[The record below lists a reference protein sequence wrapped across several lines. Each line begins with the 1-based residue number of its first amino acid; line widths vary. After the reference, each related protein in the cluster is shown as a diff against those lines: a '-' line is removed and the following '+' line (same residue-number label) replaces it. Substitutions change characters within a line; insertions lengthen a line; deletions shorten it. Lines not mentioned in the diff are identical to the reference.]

1 MKKVLVVNN
10 PNAGRKKA
18 LRYKKSVIK
27 FLFRNNICF
36 KSINIGE
43 LTDTDIT
50 KFDTVIAIG
59 GDGTVNKIIPLII
72 NTDIKLGII
81 PCGTANLL
89 SAKLGI
95 SADVD
100 KALNIIKNGEISLID
115 ALKINDK
122 FSVLRFGLGYDS
134 DIICKTPQSLKNKF
148 GYFAYFLAGVLFA
161 LRLKQ
166 KHYTIFFEDKKLSI
180 VTTRIIIANAGNMF
194 RNLFSISQDCK
205 LDDGLADVFILKVKN
220 PIMFFIEFLQI
231 IFNKKSSGSKA
242 MYFQTSNFKIKNDFT
257 TGHIDGEKTKFKDDI
272 EISIIPK
279 SVKIFSNTYVC

>member
-180 VTTRIIIANAGNMF
+180 VTTCIIIANAGNMF

-205 LDDGLADVFILKVKN
+205 LNDGLADVFILKVKN

>member
-115 ALKINDK
+115 ALKI
-122 FSVLRFGLGYDS
+122 
-134 DIICKTPQSLKNKF
+134 
-148 GYFAYFLAGVLFA
+148 AYFLAGVLFA

-180 VTTRIIIANAGNMF
+180 VTTCIIIANAGNMF

>member
-180 VTTRIIIANAGNMF
+180 VTTCIIIANAGNMF

-205 LDDGLADVFILKVKN
+205 LDDWLADVFILKVKN

>member
-180 VTTRIIIANAGNMF
+180 VTTRIIIANTGNMF